1 MRHEILSLI
10 CNPWKTNGGSAWGSL
25 VISKIWVTPGHV
37 AVSLMLSSVGWRAE
51 RTETH
56 ILPCSGLCWSTRNW
70 RRPRW
75 SAGGSQRAWWAPDT
89 GERREWPYHSGGGRQ
104 KNPQK
109 HKVPSKEGKRF
120 PAGEDK
126 SDQALL
132 HFCSGGRETEG
143 RRRRAR
149 GGEREADRA
158 AVWGVGGA
166 ERERKTEGGMEDYN
180 SLNKSLW
187 ADRSE
192 LRELH
197 AAHPTPRRLQGPS
210 DMCKLRVERTG
221 TTSGGM

>member
-1 MRHEILSLI
+1 MGHTRSCGGQLDAVICWMKGWEDRNTHLTVFRTLLKYTKLTATAMVCRRIAESVMSPRHWRE
-10 CNPWKTNGGSAWGSL
+10 TGMA
-25 VISKIWVTPGHV
+25 ISKR
-37 AVSLMLSSVGWRAE
+37 WRKAE
-51 RTETH
+51 K
-56 ILPCSGLCWSTRNW
+56 P
-70 RRPRW
+70 P
-75 SAGGSQRAWWAPDT
+75 
-89 GERREWPYHSGGGRQ
+89 
-104 KNPQK
+104 KN
-109 HKVPSKEGKRF
+109 KVPSKEGKRF

>member
-89 GERREWPYHSGGGRQ
+89 GERREWPYQSGGGRQ
-104 KNPQK
+104 KNPPKIKFRVRRENAFQQGRTSQIK
-109 HKVPSKEGKRF
+109 LCCIS
-120 PAGEDK
+120 
-126 SDQALL
+126 AL
-132 HFCSGGRETEG
+132 EEE
-143 RRRRAR
+143 RRRGG

-158 AVWGVGGA
+158 AVWGVGRA